1 MKRKKGFTLVEL
13 LAVIVLISLLLII
26 TITSIQNV
34 SRNSKSKLCR
44 TKLSL
49 IEDAVNLYL
58 TNNPECFFNSAESN
72 NCYRQICSKQSKD
85 NNNNDTCITSVNNL
99 VELGIVE
106 KDKDDIVINPLNKK
120 DMGDYNVLISYNNKL
135 NVFETNFL
143 DEKDTIDE
151 NYIKRC
157 GEIKSGIIEDE
168 SEKNLK
174 FDLKSDFLNV
184 NLYIDGDPDSPYSI
198 GPKKDVYKSKIGA
211 ACQQY
216 LSEKFSS
223 IQREDADNYQFK
235 SYTEK
240 DNILNCYFTEKN
252 NPSVHILYDNKAIT
266 ITSIL
271 VYEKDGTIK
280 KINDIKD
287 DAIYEK
293 NKSIEIEYRLEADY
307 RLDNISCS
315 PNICDIENNK
325 IKVNLRSDRVI
336 VKIETDNKFLLQ
348 YLLETN
354 EEIDDNYE
362 SFSKLTNTINQ
373 VPDNDRISINIPNDE
388 PVFNKDEAESKC
400 EEYLHK
406 NSEIV
411 SSYTIEKVYNKKI
424 YTCKYKRR
432 KYKFSL
438 SNDNHIVKSYI
449 NSKELRK
456 EYKWGQAI
464 NVSFDFE
471 DGYHYGNIDYNKTTI
486 EKKWFNIDDNIL
498 ISRELNASGKNIINF
513 IMPARDMELDII
525 SGKGY
530 NMDLYNNYQNADNED
545 GYNSYLGRTDIFVV
559 IPINDEMDYE
569 KFCENPQNIG
579 PEMDYNIHKLNSN
592 YNNFVKDISE
602 INCYYDRKTFN
613 VTINKQSDEI
623 NSKVLIVPKYE
634 EITKEK
640 TKEYRYGQKIML
652 KIVSD
657 TTDFKVKFKINGI
670 DCENYKDCN
679 ISTDGTAT
687 IKVKENLKI
696 TPEITETFKVY
707 NYYQNAD
714 NQDGYNAED
723 KGEITFNSSETSGM
737 NIEAICKKESVI
749 DTKNDIYNYNI
760 SLSYIVKDNHEI
772 NCYYDR
778 KTFKVTINKQS
789 DEINSKVLIAPKY
802 EEITKDTTKEYRYG
816 QKIMLKIVSDT
827 TDFNL
832 GFKINDIDCENY
844 KDCNISTDGTATIK
858 VKENLK
864 ITPEITETFKVY
876 NYYQNADNQDGYNAE
891 DKGEITFNSSET
903 SGMNIEAICKK
914 ESVIDTKNDIYN
926 YNTSLSYIVKDNHE
940 INCYYDRATVKLKY
954 NIDSNNISSFG
965 YAPANNNETNNNEVE
980 YRYGQN
986 IILKI
991 YKYNTGYSFE
1001 NFDVKCTENYATCIC
1016 ANDVIK
1022 ININDKQ
1029 NIPNNLEVNITKKE
1043 SE

>member
-106 KDKDDIVINPLNKK
+106 KDKDNIVINPLNKK
-120 DMGDYNVLISYNNKL
+120 DMRNYNVLISYNNKL

-143 DEKDTIDE
+143 DEEDTIDK

-174 FDLKSDFLNV
+174 FDLKSNFLNV

-266 ITSIL
+266 ITSIS

-315 PNICDIENNK
+315 PNICNMENNK

-336 VKIETDNKFLLQ
+336 VKIETDNKFILK
-348 YLLETN
+348 YYLETN
-354 EEIDDNYE
+354 EEIDDRYE
-362 SFSKLTNTINQ
+362 SFSKLKDTITK
-373 VPDNDRISINIPNDE
+373 VPDNDRISINIAEDV
-388 PVFNKDEAESKC
+388 PVDSEDEAKRLCQKTFAE
-400 EEYLHK
+400 
-406 NSEIV
+406 NSDIV
-411 SSYTIEKVYNKKI
+411 SEYSFGKIYNQKVYGCNF
-424 YTCKYKRR
+424 KRR
-432 KYKFSL
+432 KYTFKL
-438 SNDNHIVKSYI
+438 SHDSNILKAFI
-449 NSKELRK
+449 NKK
-456 EYKWGQAI
+456 DIKQEYKWGQEM
-464 NVSFDFE
+464 NVSFNFKP
-471 DGYHYGNIDYNKTTI
+471 GYYYGNINSNKTTI
-486 EKKWFNIDDNIL
+486 EKKWFQIESNIL
-498 ISRELNASGKNIINF
+498 TNKDKNADGNKIISF
-513 IMPARDMELDII
+513 IMPAKNMDLDII

-545 GYNSYLGRTDIFVV
+545 GYNSYLESSGIFVV
-559 IPINDEMDYE
+559 IPINDGMDYE
-569 KFCENPQNIG
+569 EFCKNTKKIDSEWDDKIY
-579 PEMDYNIHKLNSN
+579 ELSSN
-592 YNNFVKDISE
+592 YNYFVKDISE
-602 INCYYDRKTFN
+602 INCYYNRKTFN
-613 VTINKQSDEI
+613 VKINKKSDEI
-623 NSKVLIVPKYE
+623 DSRVLIVPKYE
-634 EITKEK
+634 EIAKDTK
-640 TKEYRYGQKIML
+640 KEYRYGQKIML
-652 KIVSD
+652 KIIAN
-657 TTDFKVKFKINGI
+657 TTDFKLKFKINGI
-670 DCENYKDCN
+670 DCEKHKECN
-679 ISTDGTAT
+679 ISTDGTVT
-687 IKVKENLKI
+687 IQVKENLEI
-696 TPEITETFKVY
+696 TPEITETFRVY

-714 NQDGYNAED
+714 NQDGYTAED
-723 KGEITFNSSETSGM
+723 KGEMTFNSYETSGM
-737 NIEAICKKESVI
+737 NIENICKKESVI
-749 DTKNDIYNYNI
+749 DTKNNIYNYNT
-760 SLSYIVKDNHEI
+760 SLSYIVKNNHEI

-864 ITPEITETFKVY
+864 ITPEIKETFKVY

-891 DKGEITFNSSET
+891 DKGE
-903 SGMNIEAICKK
+903 
-914 ESVIDTKNDIYN
+914 
-926 YNTSLSYIVKDNHE
+926 
-940 INCYYDRATVKLKY
+940 
-954 NIDSNNISSFG
+954 NN
-965 YAPANNNETNNNEVE
+965 TNNNTTS
-980 YRYGQN
+980 GN
-986 IILKI
+986 
-991 YKYNTGYSFE
+991 NTAGGNNTANTNNTS
-1001 NFDVKCTENYATCIC
+1001 NAT
-1016 ANDVIK
+1016 NTT
-1022 ININDKQ
+1022 NTT
-1029 NIPNNLEVNITKKE
+1029 NNTSGAKAVNNTP
-1043 SE
+1043 

>member
-58 TNNPECFFNSAESN
+58 TNNPECFFNSDESN

-120 DMGDYNVLISYNNKL
+120 DMGNYNVLISYNNKL
-135 NVFETNFL
+135 NAFETHFL
-143 DEKDTIDE
+143 DEDDTIDE

-168 SEKNLK
+168 SEKNLNFK
-174 FDLKSDFLNV
+174 LKSNFSNV
-184 NLYIDGDPDSPYSI
+184 NLYIDGDPNTYSI
-198 GPKKDVYKSKIGA
+198 DQKIDVYKSKIGA

-266 ITSIL
+266 ITSIS

-287 DAIYEK
+287 DATYEK
-293 NKSIEIEYRLEADY
+293 NKSIEIEYHLQADY

-315 PNICDIENNK
+315 PNICNIENNK

-373 VPDNDRISINIPNDE
+373 VPDNDRISISIPNDE
-388 PVFNKDEAESKC
+388 PVINKDEAESKC
-400 EEYLHK
+400 KEYLYK
-406 NSEIV
+406 NSEIA

-471 DGYHYGNIDYNKTTI
+471 DGYHYGNINYNKTTI

-545 GYNSYLGRTDIFVV
+545 GYNSYLGRSDIFVV

-579 PEMDYNIHKLNSN
+579 PEMDYNIYKLNSN
-592 YNNFVKDISE
+592 YNYFVKDISE
-602 INCYYDRKTFN
+602 INCYYDRKTFK
-613 VTINKQSDEI
+613 VAINKQSDEI
-623 NSKVLIVPKYE
+623 NSKVLIVPKY
-634 EITKEK
+634 K
-640 TKEYRYGQKIML
+640 
-652 KIVSD
+652 
-657 TTDFKVKFKINGI
+657 
-670 DCENYKDCN
+670 
-679 ISTDGTAT
+679 
-687 IKVKENLKI
+687 
-696 TPEITETFKVY
+696 
-707 NYYQNAD
+707 
-714 NQDGYNAED
+714 
-723 KGEITFNSSETSGM
+723 
-737 NIEAICKKESVI
+737 
-749 DTKNDIYNYNI
+749 
-760 SLSYIVKDNHEI
+760 
-772 NCYYDR
+772 
-778 KTFKVTINKQS
+778 
-789 DEINSKVLIAPKY
+789 
-802 EEITKDTTKEYRYG
+802 EITKDTTKEYRYG

-832 GFKINDIDCENY
+832 GFKINNIDCENY
-844 KDCNISTDGTATIK
+844 KDCNISTDGTTTIQ

-864 ITPEITETFKVY
+864 ITPIITETFRVY

-891 DKGEITFNSSET
+891 DKGEITFNSYET
-903 SGMNIEAICKK
+903 LGMNIENICKK
-914 ESVIDTKNDIYN
+914 DSKIDTSNSIYN
-926 YNTSLSYIVKDNHE
+926 FNTSLSYIVKDIHE
-940 INCYYDRATVKLKY
+940 INCFYDRATVKLKY
-954 NIDSNNISSFG
+954 TVDSNIRSFG

-986 IILKI
+986 IIFKI
-991 YKYNTGYSFE
+991 NKYNTGYSFE

-1029 NIPNNLEVNITKKE
+1029 NIPNNLEVTITKKE